1 MVELI
6 MSIDRMIT
14 SAQNAGSRP
23 PEWLASDDEQWAP
36 PVVLGHISQVD
47 ELVWLPR
54 IQLMCQAQ
62 ATGDPP
68 PQFVWWE
75 PDPAETVAKFGRQSL
90 EDVAAL
96 AMSHRTT
103 LLSAVKDLTPTQWQS
118 QAKHDAFGEIDVSE
132 LLIQVLTHDEEHRA
146 SLVKA
151 RSGLR
156 WLGRGNLDL

>member
-14 SAQNAGSRP
+14 SAQNAELRP
-23 PEWLASDDEQWAP
+23 PEWLADTEDQWAP

-62 ATGDPP
+62 AAGDPA

-75 PDPAETVAKFGRQSL
+75 PNPQETVAKFANQSL

-103 LLSAVKDLTPTQWQS
+103 LLTTVKDLTPTQWQA
-118 QAKHDAFGEIDVSE
+118 QAKHDAFGEIDVSA

-146 SLVKA
+146 SLV
-151 RSGLR
+151 
-156 WLGRGNLDL
+156 

>member
-23 PEWLASDDEQWAP
+23 PEWLASDDERWAP

-62 ATGDPP
+62 AAGDPP

-103 LLSAVKDLTPTQWQS
+103 LLSAVKDLTPTQWQA

-146 SLVKA
+146 GLV
-151 RSGLR
+151 
-156 WLGRGNLDL
+156 

>member
-1 MVELI
+1 MTTPPAVLMVELI

-14 SAQNAGSRP
+14 SAQNAGLRR
-23 PEWLASDDEQWAP
+23 PEWLADNKDQWEP

-62 ATGDPP
+62 AAGDSP

-75 PDPAETVAKFGRQSL
+75 PDPAETIAKFGSQSL
-90 EDVAAL
+90 EDVAGI

-103 LLSAVKDLTPTQWQS
+103 LLTAVKDLTATQWQAK
-118 QAKHDAFGEIDVSE
+118 AKHDAFGEIDVSA

-146 SLVKA
+146 SLV
-151 RSGLR
+151 
-156 WLGRGNLDL
+156 

>member
-1 MVELI
+1 MSTPPAVLMVELI

-90 EDVAAL
+90 DDVAAL

-146 SLVKA
+146 SLV
-151 RSGLR
+151 
-156 WLGRGNLDL
+156 

>member
-1 MVELI
+1 MSTPPAVLMVELI

-14 SAQNAGSRP
+14 AAQNAGSRP
-23 PEWLASDDEQWAP
+23 PEWLAGEDEQWAP

-103 LLSAVKDLTPTQWQS
+103 LLSAVKDLTPTQWQA
-118 QAKHDAFGEIDVSE
+118 QAKHDAFGEIDVSA

-146 SLVKA
+146 GLV
-151 RSGLR
+151 
-156 WLGRGNLDL
+156 

>member
-1 MVELI
+1 MSTPPAVLMVELI

-14 SAQNAGSRP
+14 SARNAGLRH
-23 PEWLASDDEQWAP
+23 PEWLANTDEQWAP

-62 ATGDPP
+62 AAGDPV

-75 PDPAETVAKFGRQSL
+75 PNPAETVAKFGSQSL

-103 LLSAVKDLTPTQWQS
+103 LLSAVKDLTPTQWQA
-118 QAKHDAFGEIDVSE
+118 QARHDAFGEIDVSA

-146 SLVKA
+146 SLV
-151 RSGLR
+151 
-156 WLGRGNLDL
+156 